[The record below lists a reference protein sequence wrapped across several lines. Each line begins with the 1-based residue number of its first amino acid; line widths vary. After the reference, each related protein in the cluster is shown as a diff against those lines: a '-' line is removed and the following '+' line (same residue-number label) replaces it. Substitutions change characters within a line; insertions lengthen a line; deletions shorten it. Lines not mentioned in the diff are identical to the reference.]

1 MLKKAKI
8 KRHRLNP
15 NGVWL
20 KHACKDTRLRFI
32 VLMGGASS
40 GKSYSVAQIFP
51 ILAFLENTNH
61 LVMRKVGASIDKT
74 IYADFKASIHNSVLR
89 WKRNGEVEIEQPL
102 SELCT
107 FKQNCIEFKCGAR
120 IDFSGLDDPEKI
132 KGISQYKRVFLDELS
147 EYDESDFK
155 QIRLRLRGMEG
166 QQIISAFNPISEE
179 HWIKKHW
186 LDREQWNDVPM
197 EIDGIPK
204 ELCAV
209 KSVRMNSEKM
219 ILNPNTGEYDR
230 HAPDTIVIQSTYLN
244 NFWVVGSPDGK
255 YGYYDQQ
262 AIATFENDRIND
274 PDYYQVYALGEWGH
288 IRTGAEFFPSFSHGV
303 VCGRFKYNPELPI
316 HISMDSNVLPYVTAT
331 FFQKE
336 YKPDDVQQVTQ
347 IDELPIESPNNSAR
361 KAAKVIAKRLKEYGY
376 SDKVYLHGDASGKA
390 ANTIDCENRSFFDL
404 VIDELEREG
413 FDVVDNIG
421 KRNPSVATTG
431 EFINAVW
438 DGRVPGVSIR
448 IDDDCT
454 VSIDDYQAVQKDENG
469 AIAKQKVTNP
479 VTKQKYEAHG
489 HCFVGD
495 TLVETDHGKVP
506 IKDVK
511 IGDKVLT
518 RFGYSTVYNS
528 LCTSRNTQYFHV
540 IVCGKTLK
548 CTYDHPIYTTR
559 GFLPAYQ
566 LKVGDEVLILNN
578 GNLCIERLQRTTVS
592 SFIAILTQNVRAI
605 GDTLKAG
612 LKLTANGKKSHSTA
626 TFGLSSVAK
635 FPKVIMFTTLM
646 GMSITIQSTTLLC
659 CLGLSTLSIMVR
671 TCLKSKRNSTNSNSI
686 QSEIKRQHG
695 MGQKKDLNGTRKTQR
710 SRWQNVNI
718 GRTIASAVAKSFRAV
733 RYKVANSAGII
744 ANQSGEETKGLT
756 MWSALAQFAAL
767 NLLSISTLGKSVVA
781 GHVPAS
787 IAGRAD
793 VYDISVEDAE
803 FIADDVLVHNCT
815 DTLRYIAHDLLRQQY
830 TDFSMGRK
838 RSLYSESEFNMFN
851 PSTEYDYER
860 TAVYVIPSIGGLF
873 VLARLARVGD
883 RWHLTDV
890 CRRGVKGNEE
900 IERAVMSLPADQY
913 MVECPPAYFQ
923 MVRNLRSSLGN
934 VSVLRMGADVRTRIM
949 ATSDWV
955 RSHVR
960 INPDMLGEAEYGQF
974 INDVL
979 DYSDTSSDD
988 TVGASAALSGLA
1000 RVIVRNGL

>member
-1 MLKKAKI
+1 MKLE
-8 KRHRLNP
+8 RELFSP
-15 NGVWL
+15 NAFWL
-20 KHACKDTRLRFI
+20 WRYTLDKSVRFI
-32 VLMGGASS
+32 VLYGGSSS
-40 GKSYSVAQIFP
+40 GKSFSVAQFFS
-51 ILAFLENTNH
+51 ILAFYEGCNM
-61 LVMRKVGASIDKT
+61 LVMRKVGASIEKT
-74 IYADFKASIHNSVLR
+74 IYADFRAAI
-89 WKRNGEVEIEQPL
+89 NGIDGLAE
-102 SELCT
+102 CCR
-107 FKQNCIEFKCGAR
+107 FKQNSIVFNDGGK

-147 EYDESDFK
+147 EYEETDFK
-155 QIRLRLRGMEG
+155 QIRLRLRGQEG
-166 QQIISAFNPISEE
+166 QQIVAAFNPISEE
-179 HWIKKHW
+179 HWIKKKW
-186 LDREQWNDVPM
+186 FDRETWHDIPM
-197 EIDGIPK
+197 ALTIGNETLPQ

-413 FDVVDNIG
+413 FVVVDNIG

-448 IDDDCT
+448 IDNDCT

-489 HCFVGD
+489 H
-495 TLVETDHGKVP
+495 
-506 IKDVK
+506 
-511 IGDKVLT
+511 
-518 RFGYSTVYNS
+518 
-528 LCTSRNTQYFHV
+528 
-540 IVCGKTLK
+540 
-548 CTYDHPIYTTR
+548 
-559 GFLPAYQ
+559 
-566 LKVGDEVLILNN
+566 
-578 GNLCIERLQRTTVS
+578 VS
-592 SFIAILTQNVRAI
+592 
-605 GDTLKAG
+605 D
-612 LKLTANGKKSHSTA
+612 
-626 TFGLSSVAK
+626 
-635 FPKVIMFTTLM
+635 
-646 GMSITIQSTTLLC
+646 C
-659 CLGLSTLSIMVR
+659 
-671 TCLKSKRNSTNSNSI
+671 
-686 QSEIKRQHG
+686 
-695 MGQKKDLNGTRKTQR
+695 
-710 SRWQNVNI
+710 
-718 GRTIASAVAKSFRAV
+718 
-733 RYKVANSAGII
+733 
-744 ANQSGEETKGLT
+744 
-756 MWSALAQFAAL
+756 
-767 NLLSISTLGKSVVA
+767 
-781 GHVPAS
+781 
-787 IAGRAD
+787 
-793 VYDISVEDAE
+793 
-803 FIADDVLVHNCT
+803 
-815 DTLRYIAHDLLRQQY
+815 LRYIAHDLLRQQY

-873 VLARLARVGD
+873 ILARLARVGD

>member
-1 MLKKAKI
+1 MKLE
-8 KRHRLNP
+8 RELFSP
-15 NGVWL
+15 NAFWL
-20 KHACKDTRLRFI
+20 WRYTLDKSVRFI
-32 VLMGGASS
+32 VLYGGSSS
-40 GKSYSVAQIFP
+40 GKSFSVAQFFA
-51 ILAFLENTNH
+51 ILAFYEGCNM
-61 LVMRKVGASIDKT
+61 LVMRKVGASIEKT
-74 IYADFKASIHNSVLR
+74 IYADFRAAI
-89 WKRNGEVEIEQPL
+89 NGIDGLAE
-102 SELCT
+102 CCR
-107 FKQNCIEFKCGAR
+107 FKQNSIVFNDGGK

-147 EYDESDFK
+147 EYDETDFK
-155 QIRLRLRGMEG
+155 QIRLRLRGQEG
-166 QQIISAFNPISEE
+166 QQIVAAFNPISEE
-179 HWIKKHW
+179 HWIKKKW
-186 LDREQWNDVPM
+186 FDRETWHDIPM
-197 EIDGIPK
+197 ALTIGNETLPQ

-274 PDYYQVYALGEWGH
+274 PDYYQVYALCEWGH

-413 FDVVDNIG
+413 FVVVDNIG

-448 IDDDCT
+448 IDNDCT

-489 HCFVGD
+489 H
-495 TLVETDHGKVP
+495 
-506 IKDVK
+506 
-511 IGDKVLT
+511 
-518 RFGYSTVYNS
+518 
-528 LCTSRNTQYFHV
+528 
-540 IVCGKTLK
+540 
-548 CTYDHPIYTTR
+548 
-559 GFLPAYQ
+559 
-566 LKVGDEVLILNN
+566 
-578 GNLCIERLQRTTVS
+578 
-592 SFIAILTQNVRAI
+592 
-605 GDTLKAG
+605 
-612 LKLTANGKKSHSTA
+612 
-626 TFGLSSVAK
+626 VA
-635 FPKVIMFTTLM
+635 
-646 GMSITIQSTTLLC
+646 
-659 CLGLSTLSIMVR
+659 
-671 TCLKSKRNSTNSNSI
+671 
-686 QSEIKRQHG
+686 
-695 MGQKKDLNGTRKTQR
+695 
-710 SRWQNVNI
+710 
-718 GRTIASAVAKSFRAV
+718 
-733 RYKVANSAGII
+733 
-744 ANQSGEETKGLT
+744 
-756 MWSALAQFAAL
+756 
-767 NLLSISTLGKSVVA
+767 
-781 GHVPAS
+781 
-787 IAGRAD
+787 
-793 VYDISVEDAE
+793 
-803 FIADDVLVHNCT
+803 

-873 VLARLARVGD
+873 ILARLARVGD

-960 INPDMLGEAEYGQF
+960 INPYMLGEAEYGQF

>member
-1 MLKKAKI
+1 MKLE
-8 KRHRLNP
+8 RELFSP
-15 NGVWL
+15 NAFWL
-20 KHACKDTRLRFI
+20 WRYTLDKSVRFI
-32 VLMGGASS
+32 VLYGGSSS
-40 GKSYSVAQIFP
+40 GKSFSVAQFFA
-51 ILAFLENTNH
+51 ILAFYEGCNM
-61 LVMRKVGASIDKT
+61 LVMRKVGASIEKT
-74 IYADFKASIHNSVLR
+74 IYADFRAAI
-89 WKRNGEVEIEQPL
+89 NGIDGLAE
-102 SELCT
+102 CCR
-107 FKQNCIEFKCGAR
+107 FKQNSIVFNDGGK

-147 EYDESDFK
+147 EYDETDFK
-155 QIRLRLRGMEG
+155 QIRLRLRGQEG
-166 QQIISAFNPISEE
+166 QQIVAAFNPISEE
-179 HWIKKHW
+179 HWIKKKW
-186 LDREQWNDVPM
+186 FDRETWQDIPM
-197 EIDGIPK
+197 ALTIGNETLPQ

-361 KAAKVIAKRLKEYGY
+361 KAAKVIAGRLREYGY
-376 SDKVYLHGDASGKA
+376 ADKVYLHGDASGKA
-390 ANTIDCENRSFFDL
+390 ANTIDEQNRSFFDL
-404 VIDELEREG
+404 VIDELEHEG
-413 FDVVDNIG
+413 FEVEDCIG
-421 KRNPSVATTG
+421 NKNPSVATTG

-438 DGRVPGVSIR
+438 DGRVPGVAIR
-448 IDDDCT
+448 IDNDCT
-454 VSIDDYQAVQKDENG
+454 TSIDDYQAVQKDENG

-489 HCFVGD
+489 H
-495 TLVETDHGKVP
+495 
-506 IKDVK
+506 
-511 IGDKVLT
+511 
-518 RFGYSTVYNS
+518 
-528 LCTSRNTQYFHV
+528 
-540 IVCGKTLK
+540 
-548 CTYDHPIYTTR
+548 
-559 GFLPAYQ
+559 
-566 LKVGDEVLILNN
+566 
-578 GNLCIERLQRTTVS
+578 
-592 SFIAILTQNVRAI
+592 
-605 GDTLKAG
+605 
-612 LKLTANGKKSHSTA
+612 
-626 TFGLSSVAK
+626 VA
-635 FPKVIMFTTLM
+635 
-646 GMSITIQSTTLLC
+646 
-659 CLGLSTLSIMVR
+659 
-671 TCLKSKRNSTNSNSI
+671 
-686 QSEIKRQHG
+686 
-695 MGQKKDLNGTRKTQR
+695 
-710 SRWQNVNI
+710 
-718 GRTIASAVAKSFRAV
+718 
-733 RYKVANSAGII
+733 
-744 ANQSGEETKGLT
+744 
-756 MWSALAQFAAL
+756 
-767 NLLSISTLGKSVVA
+767 
-781 GHVPAS
+781 
-787 IAGRAD
+787 
-793 VYDISVEDAE
+793 
-803 FIADDVLVHNCT
+803 
-815 DTLRYIAHDLLRQQY
+815 DTLRYICADLLRAQY
-830 TDFSMGRK
+830 TEFSMGRK
-838 RSLYSESEFNMFN
+838 RSIYSEGEFKFFN

-860 TAVYVIPSIGGLF
+860 TAVYVIPSICGLF
-873 VLARLARVGD
+873 ILARLARVGD

-1000 RVIVRNGL
+1000 RVIVRNGF

>member
-1 MLKKAKI
+1 M
-8 KRHRLNP
+8 
-15 NGVWL
+15 
-20 KHACKDTRLRFI
+20 
-32 VLMGGASS
+32 
-40 GKSYSVAQIFP
+40 
-51 ILAFLENTNH
+51 
-61 LVMRKVGASIDKT
+61 LVMRKVGASIEKT
-74 IYADFKASIHNSVLR
+74 IYADFKAAI
-89 WKRNGEVEIEQPL
+89 NGIDGLAE
-102 SELCT
+102 CCR
-107 FKQNCIEFKCGAR
+107 FKQNSIVFNDGGK

-147 EYDESDFK
+147 EYDETDFK
-155 QIRLRLRGMEG
+155 QIRLRLRGQEG
-166 QQIISAFNPISEE
+166 QQIVAAFNPISEE
-179 HWIKKHW
+179 HWIKKKW
-186 LDREQWNDVPM
+186 FDRETWQDIPM
-197 EIDGIPK
+197 ALTIGNETLPQ

-361 KAAKVIAKRLKEYGY
+361 KAAKVIAGRLREYGY
-376 SDKVYLHGDASGKA
+376 ADKVYLHGDASGKA
-390 ANTIDCENRSFFDL
+390 ANTIDEQNRSFFDL
-404 VIDELEREG
+404 VIDELEHEG
-413 FDVVDNIG
+413 FEVEDCIG
-421 KRNPSVATTG
+421 NKNPSVATTG

-438 DGRVPGVSIR
+438 DGRVPGVAIR
-448 IDDDCT
+448 IDNDCT
-454 VSIDDYQAVQKDENG
+454 TSIDDYQAVQKDENG

-489 HCFVGD
+489 H
-495 TLVETDHGKVP
+495 
-506 IKDVK
+506 
-511 IGDKVLT
+511 
-518 RFGYSTVYNS
+518 
-528 LCTSRNTQYFHV
+528 
-540 IVCGKTLK
+540 
-548 CTYDHPIYTTR
+548 
-559 GFLPAYQ
+559 
-566 LKVGDEVLILNN
+566 
-578 GNLCIERLQRTTVS
+578 
-592 SFIAILTQNVRAI
+592 
-605 GDTLKAG
+605 
-612 LKLTANGKKSHSTA
+612 
-626 TFGLSSVAK
+626 VA
-635 FPKVIMFTTLM
+635 
-646 GMSITIQSTTLLC
+646 
-659 CLGLSTLSIMVR
+659 
-671 TCLKSKRNSTNSNSI
+671 
-686 QSEIKRQHG
+686 
-695 MGQKKDLNGTRKTQR
+695 
-710 SRWQNVNI
+710 
-718 GRTIASAVAKSFRAV
+718 
-733 RYKVANSAGII
+733 
-744 ANQSGEETKGLT
+744 
-756 MWSALAQFAAL
+756 
-767 NLLSISTLGKSVVA
+767 
-781 GHVPAS
+781 
-787 IAGRAD
+787 
-793 VYDISVEDAE
+793 
-803 FIADDVLVHNCT
+803 
-815 DTLRYIAHDLLRQQY
+815 DTLRYICADLLRAQY
-830 TDFSMGRK
+830 TEFSMGRK
-838 RSLYSESEFNMFN
+838 RSIYSEGEFKFFN

-873 VLARLARVGD
+873 VIARLARVGD

-988 TVGASAALSGLA
+988 TLGASAALSGLA

>member
-1 MLKKAKI
+1 MKLE
-8 KRHRLNP
+8 RELFSP
-15 NGVWL
+15 NAFWL
-20 KHACKDTRLRFI
+20 WRYTLDKSVRFI
-32 VLMGGASS
+32 VLYGGSSS
-40 GKSYSVAQIFP
+40 GKSFSVAQFFA
-51 ILAFLENTNH
+51 ILAFYEGCNM
-61 LVMRKVGASIDKT
+61 LVMRKVGASIEKT
-74 IYADFKASIHNSVLR
+74 IYADFRAAI
-89 WKRNGEVEIEQPL
+89 NGIDGLAE
-102 SELCT
+102 CCR
-107 FKQNCIEFKCGAR
+107 FKQNSIVFNDGGK

-147 EYDESDFK
+147 EYDETDFK
-155 QIRLRLRGMEG
+155 QIRLRLRGQEG
-166 QQIISAFNPISEE
+166 QQIVAAFNPISEE
-179 HWIKKHW
+179 HWIKKKW
-186 LDREQWNDVPM
+186 FDRETWHDIPM
-197 EIDGIPK
+197 ALTIGNETLPQ

-376 SDKVYLHGDASGKA
+376 SDKVYLHGDASGNA

-413 FDVVDNIG
+413 FVVVDNIG

-489 HCFVGD
+489 H
-495 TLVETDHGKVP
+495 
-506 IKDVK
+506 
-511 IGDKVLT
+511 
-518 RFGYSTVYNS
+518 
-528 LCTSRNTQYFHV
+528 
-540 IVCGKTLK
+540 
-548 CTYDHPIYTTR
+548 
-559 GFLPAYQ
+559 
-566 LKVGDEVLILNN
+566 
-578 GNLCIERLQRTTVS
+578 
-592 SFIAILTQNVRAI
+592 
-605 GDTLKAG
+605 
-612 LKLTANGKKSHSTA
+612 
-626 TFGLSSVAK
+626 VA
-635 FPKVIMFTTLM
+635 
-646 GMSITIQSTTLLC
+646 
-659 CLGLSTLSIMVR
+659 
-671 TCLKSKRNSTNSNSI
+671 
-686 QSEIKRQHG
+686 
-695 MGQKKDLNGTRKTQR
+695 
-710 SRWQNVNI
+710 
-718 GRTIASAVAKSFRAV
+718 
-733 RYKVANSAGII
+733 
-744 ANQSGEETKGLT
+744 
-756 MWSALAQFAAL
+756 
-767 NLLSISTLGKSVVA
+767 
-781 GHVPAS
+781 
-787 IAGRAD
+787 
-793 VYDISVEDAE
+793 
-803 FIADDVLVHNCT
+803 

-890 CRRGVKGNEE
+890 CRRCVKGNEE

-913 MVECPPAYFQ
+913 MVECQPAYFQ

-988 TVGASAALSGLA
+988 TLGASAALSGLA

>member
-1 MLKKAKI
+1 MKLE
-8 KRHRLNP
+8 RELFSP
-15 NGVWL
+15 NAFWL
-20 KHACKDTRLRFI
+20 WRYTLDKSVRFI
-32 VLMGGASS
+32 VLYGGSSS
-40 GKSYSVAQIFP
+40 GKSFSVAQFFA
-51 ILAFLENTNH
+51 ILAFYEGCNM
-61 LVMRKVGASIDKT
+61 LVMRKVGASIEKT
-74 IYADFKASIHNSVLR
+74 IYADFRAAI
-89 WKRNGEVEIEQPL
+89 NGIDGLAE
-102 SELCT
+102 CCR
-107 FKQNCIEFKCGAR
+107 FKQNSIVFNDGGK

-147 EYDESDFK
+147 EYDETDFK
-155 QIRLRLRGMEG
+155 QIRLRLRGQEG
-166 QQIISAFNPISEE
+166 QQIVAAFNPISEE
-179 HWIKKHW
+179 HWIKKKW
-186 LDREQWNDVPM
+186 FDRETWHDIPM
-197 EIDGIPK
+197 ALTIGNETLPQ

-288 IRTGAEFFPSFSHGV
+288 IRTGAEFFPSFSHGL

-390 ANTIDCENRSFFDL
+390 ANTIDEQNRSFFDL
-404 VIDELEREG
+404 VIDELEHEG
-413 FDVVDNIG
+413 FEVEDCIG
-421 KRNPSVATTG
+421 NKNPSVATTG

-489 HCFVGD
+489 H
-495 TLVETDHGKVP
+495 
-506 IKDVK
+506 
-511 IGDKVLT
+511 
-518 RFGYSTVYNS
+518 
-528 LCTSRNTQYFHV
+528 
-540 IVCGKTLK
+540 
-548 CTYDHPIYTTR
+548 
-559 GFLPAYQ
+559 
-566 LKVGDEVLILNN
+566 
-578 GNLCIERLQRTTVS
+578 
-592 SFIAILTQNVRAI
+592 
-605 GDTLKAG
+605 
-612 LKLTANGKKSHSTA
+612 
-626 TFGLSSVAK
+626 VA
-635 FPKVIMFTTLM
+635 
-646 GMSITIQSTTLLC
+646 
-659 CLGLSTLSIMVR
+659 
-671 TCLKSKRNSTNSNSI
+671 
-686 QSEIKRQHG
+686 
-695 MGQKKDLNGTRKTQR
+695 
-710 SRWQNVNI
+710 
-718 GRTIASAVAKSFRAV
+718 
-733 RYKVANSAGII
+733 
-744 ANQSGEETKGLT
+744 
-756 MWSALAQFAAL
+756 
-767 NLLSISTLGKSVVA
+767 
-781 GHVPAS
+781 
-787 IAGRAD
+787 
-793 VYDISVEDAE
+793 
-803 FIADDVLVHNCT
+803 

-873 VLARLARVGD
+873 ILARLARVGD

>member
-1 MLKKAKI
+1 MKLE
-8 KRHRLNP
+8 RELFSP
-15 NGVWL
+15 NAFWL
-20 KHACKDTRLRFI
+20 WRYTLDKSVRFI
-32 VLMGGASS
+32 VLYGGSSS
-40 GKSYSVAQIFP
+40 GKSFSVAQFFA
-51 ILAFLENTNH
+51 ILAFYEGCNM
-61 LVMRKVGASIDKT
+61 LVMRKVGASIEKT
-74 IYADFKASIHNSVLR
+74 IYADFKAAI
-89 WKRNGEVEIEQPL
+89 NGIDGLAE
-102 SELCT
+102 CCR
-107 FKQNCIEFKCGAR
+107 FKQNSIVFNDGGK

-147 EYDESDFK
+147 EYDETDFK
-155 QIRLRLRGMEG
+155 QIRLRLRGQEG
-166 QQIISAFNPISEE
+166 QQIVAAFNPICEE
-179 HWIKKHW
+179 HWIKKKW
-186 LDREQWNDVPM
+186 FDRETWQDIPM
-197 EIDGIPK
+197 ALTIGNETLPQ

-413 FDVVDNIG
+413 FVVVDNIG

-448 IDDDCT
+448 IDNDCT

-489 HCFVGD
+489 H
-495 TLVETDHGKVP
+495 
-506 IKDVK
+506 
-511 IGDKVLT
+511 
-518 RFGYSTVYNS
+518 
-528 LCTSRNTQYFHV
+528 
-540 IVCGKTLK
+540 
-548 CTYDHPIYTTR
+548 
-559 GFLPAYQ
+559 
-566 LKVGDEVLILNN
+566 
-578 GNLCIERLQRTTVS
+578 VS
-592 SFIAILTQNVRAI
+592 
-605 GDTLKAG
+605 D
-612 LKLTANGKKSHSTA
+612 
-626 TFGLSSVAK
+626 
-635 FPKVIMFTTLM
+635 
-646 GMSITIQSTTLLC
+646 C
-659 CLGLSTLSIMVR
+659 
-671 TCLKSKRNSTNSNSI
+671 
-686 QSEIKRQHG
+686 
-695 MGQKKDLNGTRKTQR
+695 
-710 SRWQNVNI
+710 
-718 GRTIASAVAKSFRAV
+718 
-733 RYKVANSAGII
+733 
-744 ANQSGEETKGLT
+744 
-756 MWSALAQFAAL
+756 
-767 NLLSISTLGKSVVA
+767 
-781 GHVPAS
+781 
-787 IAGRAD
+787 
-793 VYDISVEDAE
+793 
-803 FIADDVLVHNCT
+803 
-815 DTLRYIAHDLLRQQY
+815 LRYIAHDLLRQQY

-900 IERAVMSLPADQY
+900 IEQAVMSLPADQY

-934 VSVLRMGADVRTRIM
+934 VSVLRMGADVRERIM

-988 TVGASAALSGLA
+988 TVGASAVLSGLA

>member
-1 MLKKAKI
+1 MKLE
-8 KRHRLNP
+8 RELFSP
-15 NGVWL
+15 NAFWL
-20 KHACKDTRLRFI
+20 WRYTLDKSVRFI
-32 VLMGGASS
+32 VLYGGSSS
-40 GKSYSVAQIFP
+40 GKSFSVAQFFA
-51 ILAFLENTNH
+51 ILAFYEGCNM
-61 LVMRKVGASIDKT
+61 LVMRKVGASIEKT
-74 IYADFKASIHNSVLR
+74 IYADFKAAI
-89 WKRNGEVEIEQPL
+89 NGIDGLAE
-102 SELCT
+102 CCR
-107 FKQNCIEFKCGAR
+107 FKQNSIVFNDGGK

-147 EYDESDFK
+147 EYDETDFK
-155 QIRLRLRGMEG
+155 QIRLRLRGQEG
-166 QQIISAFNPISEE
+166 QQIVAAFNPISEE
-179 HWIKKHW
+179 HWIKKKW
-186 LDREQWNDVPM
+186 FDRETWQDIPM
-197 EIDGIPK
+197 ALTIGNESLPQ

-390 ANTIDCENRSFFDL
+390 ANTIDSENRSFFDL

-469 AIAKQKVTNP
+469 AIAKMKVTNP

-489 HCFVGD
+489 H
-495 TLVETDHGKVP
+495 
-506 IKDVK
+506 
-511 IGDKVLT
+511 
-518 RFGYSTVYNS
+518 
-528 LCTSRNTQYFHV
+528 
-540 IVCGKTLK
+540 
-548 CTYDHPIYTTR
+548 
-559 GFLPAYQ
+559 
-566 LKVGDEVLILNN
+566 
-578 GNLCIERLQRTTVS
+578 VS
-592 SFIAILTQNVRAI
+592 
-605 GDTLKAG
+605 D
-612 LKLTANGKKSHSTA
+612 
-626 TFGLSSVAK
+626 
-635 FPKVIMFTTLM
+635 
-646 GMSITIQSTTLLC
+646 C
-659 CLGLSTLSIMVR
+659 
-671 TCLKSKRNSTNSNSI
+671 
-686 QSEIKRQHG
+686 
-695 MGQKKDLNGTRKTQR
+695 
-710 SRWQNVNI
+710 
-718 GRTIASAVAKSFRAV
+718 
-733 RYKVANSAGII
+733 
-744 ANQSGEETKGLT
+744 
-756 MWSALAQFAAL
+756 
-767 NLLSISTLGKSVVA
+767 
-781 GHVPAS
+781 
-787 IAGRAD
+787 
-793 VYDISVEDAE
+793 
-803 FIADDVLVHNCT
+803 
-815 DTLRYIAHDLLRQQY
+815 LRYIAHDLLRQQY

-900 IERAVMSLPADQY
+900 IEQAVMSLPADQY

>member
-1 MLKKAKI
+1 MKLE
-8 KRHRLNP
+8 RELFSP
-15 NGVWL
+15 NAFWL
-20 KHACKDTRLRFI
+20 WRYTLDKSVRFI
-32 VLMGGASS
+32 VLYGGSSS
-40 GKSYSVAQIFP
+40 GKSFSVAQFFA
-51 ILAFLENTNH
+51 ILAFYEGCNM
-61 LVMRKVGASIDKT
+61 LVMRKVGASIEKT
-74 IYADFKASIHNSVLR
+74 IYADFRAAI
-89 WKRNGEVEIEQPL
+89 NGIDGLAE
-102 SELCT
+102 CCR
-107 FKQNCIEFKCGAR
+107 FKQNSIVFNDGGK

-147 EYDESDFK
+147 EYDETDFK
-155 QIRLRLRGMEG
+155 QIRLRLRGQEG
-166 QQIISAFNPISEE
+166 QQIVAAFNPISEE
-179 HWIKKHW
+179 HWIKKKW
-186 LDREQWNDVPM
+186 FDRETWQDIPM
-197 EIDGIPK
+197 ALTIGNETLPQ

-219 ILNPNTGEYDR
+219 ILNPNTGEYYR

-361 KAAKVIAKRLKEYGY
+361 KAAKVIAGRLREYGY

-390 ANTIDCENRSFFDL
+390 ANTIDEQNRSFFDL
-404 VIDELEREG
+404 VIDELEHEG
-413 FDVVDNIG
+413 FEVEDCIG
-421 KRNPSVATTG
+421 NKNPSVATTG

-438 DGRVPGVSIR
+438 DGRVPGVAIR
-448 IDDDCT
+448 IDNDCT
-454 VSIDDYQAVQKDENG
+454 TSIDDYQAVQKDENG

-489 HCFVGD
+489 H
-495 TLVETDHGKVP
+495 
-506 IKDVK
+506 
-511 IGDKVLT
+511 
-518 RFGYSTVYNS
+518 
-528 LCTSRNTQYFHV
+528 
-540 IVCGKTLK
+540 
-548 CTYDHPIYTTR
+548 
-559 GFLPAYQ
+559 
-566 LKVGDEVLILNN
+566 
-578 GNLCIERLQRTTVS
+578 
-592 SFIAILTQNVRAI
+592 
-605 GDTLKAG
+605 
-612 LKLTANGKKSHSTA
+612 
-626 TFGLSSVAK
+626 VA
-635 FPKVIMFTTLM
+635 
-646 GMSITIQSTTLLC
+646 
-659 CLGLSTLSIMVR
+659 
-671 TCLKSKRNSTNSNSI
+671 
-686 QSEIKRQHG
+686 
-695 MGQKKDLNGTRKTQR
+695 
-710 SRWQNVNI
+710 
-718 GRTIASAVAKSFRAV
+718 
-733 RYKVANSAGII
+733 
-744 ANQSGEETKGLT
+744 
-756 MWSALAQFAAL
+756 
-767 NLLSISTLGKSVVA
+767 
-781 GHVPAS
+781 
-787 IAGRAD
+787 
-793 VYDISVEDAE
+793 
-803 FIADDVLVHNCT
+803 
-815 DTLRYIAHDLLRQQY
+815 DTLRYICADLLRAQY
-830 TDFSMGRK
+830 TEFSMGRK
-838 RSLYSESEFNMFN
+838 RSIYSEGEFKFFN

-860 TAVYVIPSIGGLF
+860 TAVYVIPSICGLF
-873 VLARLARVGD
+873 ILARLARVGD

-900 IERAVMSLPADQY
+900 IEQAVMSLPADQY

>member
-1 MLKKAKI
+1 MAL
-8 KRHRLNP
+8 
-15 NGVWL
+15 
-20 KHACKDTRLRFI
+20 
-32 VLMGGASS
+32 
-40 GKSYSVAQIFP
+40 
-51 ILAFLENTNH
+51 
-61 LVMRKVGASIDKT
+61 T
-74 IYADFKASIHNSVLR
+74 IGNETLP
-89 WKRNGEVEIEQPL
+89 Q
-102 SELCT
+102 
-107 FKQNCIEFKCGAR
+107 
-120 IDFSGLDDPEKI
+120 
-132 KGISQYKRVFLDELS
+132 
-147 EYDESDFK
+147 
-155 QIRLRLRGMEG
+155 
-166 QQIISAFNPISEE
+166 
-179 HWIKKHW
+179 
-186 LDREQWNDVPM
+186 
-197 EIDGIPK
+197 

-413 FDVVDNIG
+413 FVVVDNIG

-448 IDDDCT
+448 IDNDCT

-489 HCFVGD
+489 H
-495 TLVETDHGKVP
+495 
-506 IKDVK
+506 
-511 IGDKVLT
+511 
-518 RFGYSTVYNS
+518 
-528 LCTSRNTQYFHV
+528 
-540 IVCGKTLK
+540 
-548 CTYDHPIYTTR
+548 
-559 GFLPAYQ
+559 
-566 LKVGDEVLILNN
+566 
-578 GNLCIERLQRTTVS
+578 VS
-592 SFIAILTQNVRAI
+592 
-605 GDTLKAG
+605 D
-612 LKLTANGKKSHSTA
+612 
-626 TFGLSSVAK
+626 
-635 FPKVIMFTTLM
+635 
-646 GMSITIQSTTLLC
+646 C
-659 CLGLSTLSIMVR
+659 
-671 TCLKSKRNSTNSNSI
+671 
-686 QSEIKRQHG
+686 
-695 MGQKKDLNGTRKTQR
+695 
-710 SRWQNVNI
+710 
-718 GRTIASAVAKSFRAV
+718 
-733 RYKVANSAGII
+733 
-744 ANQSGEETKGLT
+744 
-756 MWSALAQFAAL
+756 
-767 NLLSISTLGKSVVA
+767 
-781 GHVPAS
+781 
-787 IAGRAD
+787 
-793 VYDISVEDAE
+793 
-803 FIADDVLVHNCT
+803 
-815 DTLRYIAHDLLRQQY
+815 LRYIAHDLLRQQY

-900 IERAVMSLPADQY
+900 IEQAVMSLPADQY

-934 VSVLRMGADVRTRIM
+934 VSVLRMGADVRERIM

-988 TVGASAALSGLA
+988 TVGASAVLSGLA

>member
-1 MLKKAKI
+1 MKLE
-8 KRHRLNP
+8 RELFSP
-15 NGVWL
+15 NAFWL
-20 KHACKDTRLRFI
+20 WRYTLDKSVRFI
-32 VLMGGASS
+32 VLYGGSSS
-40 GKSYSVAQIFP
+40 GKSFSVAQFFS
-51 ILAFLENTNH
+51 ILAFYEGCNM
-61 LVMRKVGASIDKT
+61 LVMRKVGASIEKT
-74 IYADFKASIHNSVLR
+74 IYADFRAAI
-89 WKRNGEVEIEQPL
+89 NGIDGLAE
-102 SELCT
+102 CCR
-107 FKQNCIEFKCGAR
+107 FKQNSIVFNDGGK

-147 EYDESDFK
+147 EYDETDFK
-155 QIRLRLRGMEG
+155 QIRLRLRGQEG
-166 QQIISAFNPISEE
+166 QQIVAAFNPISEE
-179 HWIKKHW
+179 HWIKKKW
-186 LDREQWNDVPM
+186 FDRETWQDIPM
-197 EIDGIPK
+197 ALTIGNETLPQ

-390 ANTIDCENRSFFDL
+390 ANTIDEQNRSFFDL

-413 FDVVDNIG
+413 FVVVDNIG

-469 AIAKQKVTNP
+469 AIAKKKVTNP

-489 HCFVGD
+489 H
-495 TLVETDHGKVP
+495 
-506 IKDVK
+506 
-511 IGDKVLT
+511 
-518 RFGYSTVYNS
+518 
-528 LCTSRNTQYFHV
+528 
-540 IVCGKTLK
+540 
-548 CTYDHPIYTTR
+548 
-559 GFLPAYQ
+559 
-566 LKVGDEVLILNN
+566 
-578 GNLCIERLQRTTVS
+578 VS
-592 SFIAILTQNVRAI
+592 
-605 GDTLKAG
+605 D
-612 LKLTANGKKSHSTA
+612 
-626 TFGLSSVAK
+626 
-635 FPKVIMFTTLM
+635 
-646 GMSITIQSTTLLC
+646 C
-659 CLGLSTLSIMVR
+659 
-671 TCLKSKRNSTNSNSI
+671 
-686 QSEIKRQHG
+686 
-695 MGQKKDLNGTRKTQR
+695 
-710 SRWQNVNI
+710 
-718 GRTIASAVAKSFRAV
+718 
-733 RYKVANSAGII
+733 
-744 ANQSGEETKGLT
+744 
-756 MWSALAQFAAL
+756 
-767 NLLSISTLGKSVVA
+767 
-781 GHVPAS
+781 
-787 IAGRAD
+787 
-793 VYDISVEDAE
+793 
-803 FIADDVLVHNCT
+803 
-815 DTLRYIAHDLLRQQY
+815 LRYIAHDLLRQQY

-873 VLARLARVGD
+873 ILARLARVGD

-960 INPDMLGEAEYGQF
+960 INPDMLGDAEYGQF

>member
-1 MLKKAKI
+1 MKLE
-8 KRHRLNP
+8 RELFSP
-15 NGVWL
+15 NAFWL
-20 KHACKDTRLRFI
+20 WRYTLDKSVRFI
-32 VLMGGASS
+32 VLYGGSSS
-40 GKSYSVAQIFP
+40 GKSFSVAQFFA
-51 ILAFLENTNH
+51 ILAFYEGCNM
-61 LVMRKVGASIDKT
+61 LVMRKVGASIEKT
-74 IYADFKASIHNSVLR
+74 IYADFRAAI
-89 WKRNGEVEIEQPL
+89 NGIDGLAE
-102 SELCT
+102 CCR
-107 FKQNCIEFKCGAR
+107 FKQNSIVFNDGGK

-147 EYDESDFK
+147 EYDETDFK
-155 QIRLRLRGMEG
+155 QIRLRLRGQEG
-166 QQIISAFNPISEE
+166 QQIVAAFNPISEE
-179 HWIKKHW
+179 HWIKKKW
-186 LDREQWNDVPM
+186 FDRETWQDIPM
-197 EIDGIPK
+197 ALTIGNETLPQ

-361 KAAKVIAKRLKEYGY
+361 KAAKVIAGRLREYGY
-376 SDKVYLHGDASGKA
+376 ADKVYLHGDASGKA
-390 ANTIDCENRSFFDL
+390 ANTIDEQNRSFFDL
-404 VIDELEREG
+404 VIDELEHEG
-413 FDVVDNIG
+413 FEVEDCIG
-421 KRNPSVATTG
+421 NKNPSVATTG

-438 DGRVPGVSIR
+438 DGRVPGVAIR
-448 IDDDCT
+448 IDNDCT
-454 VSIDDYQAVQKDENG
+454 TSIDDYQAVQKDENG

-489 HCFVGD
+489 H
-495 TLVETDHGKVP
+495 
-506 IKDVK
+506 
-511 IGDKVLT
+511 
-518 RFGYSTVYNS
+518 
-528 LCTSRNTQYFHV
+528 
-540 IVCGKTLK
+540 
-548 CTYDHPIYTTR
+548 
-559 GFLPAYQ
+559 
-566 LKVGDEVLILNN
+566 
-578 GNLCIERLQRTTVS
+578 VS
-592 SFIAILTQNVRAI
+592 
-605 GDTLKAG
+605 D
-612 LKLTANGKKSHSTA
+612 
-626 TFGLSSVAK
+626 
-635 FPKVIMFTTLM
+635 
-646 GMSITIQSTTLLC
+646 C
-659 CLGLSTLSIMVR
+659 
-671 TCLKSKRNSTNSNSI
+671 
-686 QSEIKRQHG
+686 
-695 MGQKKDLNGTRKTQR
+695 
-710 SRWQNVNI
+710 
-718 GRTIASAVAKSFRAV
+718 
-733 RYKVANSAGII
+733 
-744 ANQSGEETKGLT
+744 
-756 MWSALAQFAAL
+756 
-767 NLLSISTLGKSVVA
+767 
-781 GHVPAS
+781 
-787 IAGRAD
+787 
-793 VYDISVEDAE
+793 
-803 FIADDVLVHNCT
+803 
-815 DTLRYIAHDLLRQQY
+815 LRYIAHDLLRQQY

-873 VLARLARVGD
+873 ILARLARVGD

>member
-1 MLKKAKI
+1 MKLE
-8 KRHRLNP
+8 RELFSP
-15 NGVWL
+15 NAFWL
-20 KHACKDTRLRFI
+20 WRYTLDKSVRFI
-32 VLMGGASS
+32 VLYGGSSS
-40 GKSYSVAQIFP
+40 GKSFSVAQFFA
-51 ILAFLENTNH
+51 ILAFYEGCNM
-61 LVMRKVGASIDKT
+61 LVMRKVGASIEKT
-74 IYADFKASIHNSVLR
+74 IYADFKAAI
-89 WKRNGEVEIEQPL
+89 NGIDGLAE
-102 SELCT
+102 CCR
-107 FKQNCIEFKCGAR
+107 FKQNSIVFNDGGK

-147 EYDESDFK
+147 EYDETDFK
-155 QIRLRLRGMEG
+155 QIRLRLRGQEG
-166 QQIISAFNPISEE
+166 QQIVAAFNPISEE
-179 HWIKKHW
+179 HWIKKKW
-186 LDREQWNDVPM
+186 FDRETWQDIPM
-197 EIDGIPK
+197 ALTIGNETLPQ

-390 ANTIDCENRSFFDL
+390 ANTIDSENRSFFDL

-413 FDVVDNIG
+413 FVVVDNIG

-469 AIAKQKVTNP
+469 AIAKMKVTNP
-479 VTKQKYEAHG
+479 VTKQKYEPHAH
-489 HCFVGD
+489 
-495 TLVETDHGKVP
+495 
-506 IKDVK
+506 
-511 IGDKVLT
+511 
-518 RFGYSTVYNS
+518 
-528 LCTSRNTQYFHV
+528 
-540 IVCGKTLK
+540 
-548 CTYDHPIYTTR
+548 
-559 GFLPAYQ
+559 
-566 LKVGDEVLILNN
+566 
-578 GNLCIERLQRTTVS
+578 
-592 SFIAILTQNVRAI
+592 
-605 GDTLKAG
+605 
-612 LKLTANGKKSHSTA
+612 
-626 TFGLSSVAK
+626 
-635 FPKVIMFTTLM
+635 
-646 GMSITIQSTTLLC
+646 
-659 CLGLSTLSIMVR
+659 
-671 TCLKSKRNSTNSNSI
+671 
-686 QSEIKRQHG
+686 
-695 MGQKKDLNGTRKTQR
+695 
-710 SRWQNVNI
+710 
-718 GRTIASAVAKSFRAV
+718 
-733 RYKVANSAGII
+733 
-744 ANQSGEETKGLT
+744 
-756 MWSALAQFAAL
+756 
-767 NLLSISTLGKSVVA
+767 IS
-781 GHVPAS
+781 
-787 IAGRAD
+787 
-793 VYDISVEDAE
+793 
-803 FIADDVLVHNCT
+803 
-815 DTLRYIAHDLLRQQY
+815 DTLRYVVYDLLRQQY

>member
-1 MLKKAKI
+1 MKLE
-8 KRHRLNP
+8 RELFSP
-15 NGVWL
+15 NAFWL
-20 KHACKDTRLRFI
+20 WRYTLDKSVRFI
-32 VLMGGASS
+32 VLYGGSSS
-40 GKSYSVAQIFP
+40 GKSFSVAQFFS
-51 ILAFLENTNH
+51 ILAFYEGCNM
-61 LVMRKVGASIDKT
+61 LVMRKVGASIEKT
-74 IYADFKASIHNSVLR
+74 IYADFRAAI
-89 WKRNGEVEIEQPL
+89 NGIDGLAE
-102 SELCT
+102 CCR
-107 FKQNCIEFKCGAR
+107 FKQNSIVFNDGGK

-147 EYDESDFK
+147 EYDETDFK
-155 QIRLRLRGMEG
+155 QIRLRLRGQEG
-166 QQIISAFNPISEE
+166 QQIVAAFNPISEE
-179 HWIKKHW
+179 HWIKKKW
-186 LDREQWNDVPM
+186 FDRETWQDIPM
-197 EIDGIPK
+197 ALTIGNETLPQ

-303 VCGRFKYNPELPI
+303 VCGMFKYNPELPI

-404 VIDELEREG
+404 VIDELEHEG
-413 FDVVDNIG
+413 FEVEDCIG
-421 KRNPSVATTG
+421 NKNPSVATTG

-438 DGRVPGVSIR
+438 DGRVPGVAIR
-448 IDDDCT
+448 IDNDCT
-454 VSIDDYQAVQKDENG
+454 TSIDDYQAVQKDENG

-489 HCFVGD
+489 H
-495 TLVETDHGKVP
+495 
-506 IKDVK
+506 
-511 IGDKVLT
+511 
-518 RFGYSTVYNS
+518 
-528 LCTSRNTQYFHV
+528 
-540 IVCGKTLK
+540 
-548 CTYDHPIYTTR
+548 
-559 GFLPAYQ
+559 
-566 LKVGDEVLILNN
+566 
-578 GNLCIERLQRTTVS
+578 
-592 SFIAILTQNVRAI
+592 
-605 GDTLKAG
+605 
-612 LKLTANGKKSHSTA
+612 
-626 TFGLSSVAK
+626 VA
-635 FPKVIMFTTLM
+635 
-646 GMSITIQSTTLLC
+646 
-659 CLGLSTLSIMVR
+659 
-671 TCLKSKRNSTNSNSI
+671 
-686 QSEIKRQHG
+686 
-695 MGQKKDLNGTRKTQR
+695 
-710 SRWQNVNI
+710 
-718 GRTIASAVAKSFRAV
+718 
-733 RYKVANSAGII
+733 
-744 ANQSGEETKGLT
+744 
-756 MWSALAQFAAL
+756 
-767 NLLSISTLGKSVVA
+767 
-781 GHVPAS
+781 
-787 IAGRAD
+787 
-793 VYDISVEDAE
+793 
-803 FIADDVLVHNCT
+803 

-830 TDFSMGRK
+830 TEFSMGRK

-873 VLARLARVGD
+873 ILARLARVGD

-913 MVECPPAYFQ
+913 MVECQPAYFQ

>member
-1 MLKKAKI
+1 MKLE
-8 KRHRLNP
+8 RELFSP
-15 NGVWL
+15 NAFWL
-20 KHACKDTRLRFI
+20 WRYTLDKSVRFI
-32 VLMGGASS
+32 VLYGGSSS
-40 GKSYSVAQIFP
+40 GKSFSVAQFFA
-51 ILAFLENTNH
+51 ILAFYEGCNM
-61 LVMRKVGASIDKT
+61 LVMRKVGASIEKT
-74 IYADFKASIHNSVLR
+74 IYADFKAAI
-89 WKRNGEVEIEQPL
+89 NGIDGLAE
-102 SELCT
+102 CCR
-107 FKQNCIEFKCGAR
+107 FKQNSIVFNDGGK

-147 EYDESDFK
+147 EYDETDFK
-155 QIRLRLRGMEG
+155 QIRLRLRGQEG
-166 QQIISAFNPISEE
+166 QQIVAAFNPISEE
-179 HWIKKHW
+179 HWIKKKW
-186 LDREQWNDVPM
+186 FDRETWQDIPM
-197 EIDGIPK
+197 ALTIGNESLPQ

-376 SDKVYLHGDASGKA
+376 NDKVYLHGDASGKA
-390 ANTIDCENRSFFDL
+390 ANTIDSENRSFFDL

-413 FDVVDNIG
+413 FVVVDNIG

-489 HCFVGD
+489 H
-495 TLVETDHGKVP
+495 
-506 IKDVK
+506 
-511 IGDKVLT
+511 
-518 RFGYSTVYNS
+518 
-528 LCTSRNTQYFHV
+528 
-540 IVCGKTLK
+540 
-548 CTYDHPIYTTR
+548 
-559 GFLPAYQ
+559 
-566 LKVGDEVLILNN
+566 
-578 GNLCIERLQRTTVS
+578 VS
-592 SFIAILTQNVRAI
+592 
-605 GDTLKAG
+605 D
-612 LKLTANGKKSHSTA
+612 
-626 TFGLSSVAK
+626 
-635 FPKVIMFTTLM
+635 
-646 GMSITIQSTTLLC
+646 C
-659 CLGLSTLSIMVR
+659 
-671 TCLKSKRNSTNSNSI
+671 
-686 QSEIKRQHG
+686 
-695 MGQKKDLNGTRKTQR
+695 
-710 SRWQNVNI
+710 
-718 GRTIASAVAKSFRAV
+718 
-733 RYKVANSAGII
+733 
-744 ANQSGEETKGLT
+744 
-756 MWSALAQFAAL
+756 
-767 NLLSISTLGKSVVA
+767 
-781 GHVPAS
+781 
-787 IAGRAD
+787 
-793 VYDISVEDAE
+793 
-803 FIADDVLVHNCT
+803 
-815 DTLRYIAHDLLRQQY
+815 LRYIAHDLLRQQY

-873 VLARLARVGD
+873 ILARLARVGD

>member
-1 MLKKAKI
+1 MKLE
-8 KRHRLNP
+8 RELFSP
-15 NGVWL
+15 NAFWL
-20 KHACKDTRLRFI
+20 WRYTLDKSVRFI
-32 VLMGGASS
+32 VLYGGSSS
-40 GKSYSVAQIFP
+40 GKSFSVAQFFA
-51 ILAFLENTNH
+51 ILAFYEGCNM
-61 LVMRKVGASIDKT
+61 LVMRKVGASIEKT
-74 IYADFKASIHNSVLR
+74 IYADFRAAI
-89 WKRNGEVEIEQPL
+89 NGIDGLTE
-102 SELCT
+102 CCR
-107 FKQNCIEFKCGAR
+107 FKQNSIVFNDGGK

-147 EYDESDFK
+147 EYDETDFK
-155 QIRLRLRGMEG
+155 QIRLRLRGQEG
-166 QQIISAFNPISEE
+166 QQIVAAFNPISEE
-179 HWIKKHW
+179 HWIKKKW
-186 LDREQWNDVPM
+186 FDRETWHDIPM
-197 EIDGIPK
+197 ALTIGNETLPQ

-390 ANTIDCENRSFFDL
+390 ANTIDEQNRSFFDL
-404 VIDELEREG
+404 VIDELEHEG
-413 FDVVDNIG
+413 FEVEDCIG
-421 KRNPSVATTG
+421 NKNPSVATTG

-438 DGRVPGVSIR
+438 DGRVPGV
-448 IDDDCT
+448 
-454 VSIDDYQAVQKDENG
+454 A
-469 AIAKQKVTNP
+469 
-479 VTKQKYEAHG
+479 
-489 HCFVGD
+489 
-495 TLVETDHGKVP
+495 
-506 IKDVK
+506 
-511 IGDKVLT
+511 
-518 RFGYSTVYNS
+518 
-528 LCTSRNTQYFHV
+528 
-540 IVCGKTLK
+540 
-548 CTYDHPIYTTR
+548 
-559 GFLPAYQ
+559 
-566 LKVGDEVLILNN
+566 
-578 GNLCIERLQRTTVS
+578 
-592 SFIAILTQNVRAI
+592 
-605 GDTLKAG
+605 
-612 LKLTANGKKSHSTA
+612 
-626 TFGLSSVAK
+626 
-635 FPKVIMFTTLM
+635 
-646 GMSITIQSTTLLC
+646 
-659 CLGLSTLSIMVR
+659 
-671 TCLKSKRNSTNSNSI
+671 
-686 QSEIKRQHG
+686 
-695 MGQKKDLNGTRKTQR
+695 
-710 SRWQNVNI
+710 
-718 GRTIASAVAKSFRAV
+718 
-733 RYKVANSAGII
+733 
-744 ANQSGEETKGLT
+744 
-756 MWSALAQFAAL
+756 
-767 NLLSISTLGKSVVA
+767 
-781 GHVPAS
+781 
-787 IAGRAD
+787 
-793 VYDISVEDAE
+793 
-803 FIADDVLVHNCT
+803 

-860 TAVYVIPSIGGLF
+860 TVVYVIPSIGGLF

-913 MVECPPAYFQ
+913 MVECQPAYFQ

-979 DYSDTSSDD
+979 DYSETSSDD
-988 TVGASAALSGLA
+988 TLGASAALSGLA

>member
-1 MLKKAKI
+1 MKLE
-8 KRHRLNP
+8 RELFSP
-15 NGVWL
+15 NAFWL
-20 KHACKDTRLRFI
+20 WRYTLDKSVRFI
-32 VLMGGASS
+32 VLYGGSSS
-40 GKSYSVAQIFP
+40 GKSFSVAQFFS
-51 ILAFLENTNH
+51 ILAFYEGCNM
-61 LVMRKVGASIDKT
+61 LVMRKVGASIEKT
-74 IYADFKASIHNSVLR
+74 IYADFRAAI
-89 WKRNGEVEIEQPL
+89 NGIDGLAE
-102 SELCT
+102 CCR
-107 FKQNCIEFKCGAR
+107 FKQNSIVFNDGGK

-147 EYDESDFK
+147 EYDETDFK
-155 QIRLRLRGMEG
+155 QIRLRLRGQEG
-166 QQIISAFNPISEE
+166 QQIVAAFNPISEE
-179 HWIKKHW
+179 HWIKKKW
-186 LDREQWNDVPM
+186 FDRETWQDIPM
-197 EIDGIPK
+197 ALTIGNETLPQ

-219 ILNPNTGEYDR
+219 ILNPNTGEYYR

-361 KAAKVIAKRLKEYGY
+361 KAAKVIAGRLREYGY

-390 ANTIDCENRSFFDL
+390 ANTIDEQNRSFFDL
-404 VIDELEREG
+404 VIDELEHEG
-413 FDVVDNIG
+413 FEVEDCIG
-421 KRNPSVATTG
+421 NKNPSVATTG

-438 DGRVPGVSIR
+438 DGRVPGVAIR
-448 IDDDCT
+448 IDNDCT
-454 VSIDDYQAVQKDENG
+454 TSIDDYQAVQKDENG

-489 HCFVGD
+489 H
-495 TLVETDHGKVP
+495 
-506 IKDVK
+506 
-511 IGDKVLT
+511 
-518 RFGYSTVYNS
+518 
-528 LCTSRNTQYFHV
+528 
-540 IVCGKTLK
+540 
-548 CTYDHPIYTTR
+548 
-559 GFLPAYQ
+559 
-566 LKVGDEVLILNN
+566 
-578 GNLCIERLQRTTVS
+578 
-592 SFIAILTQNVRAI
+592 
-605 GDTLKAG
+605 
-612 LKLTANGKKSHSTA
+612 
-626 TFGLSSVAK
+626 VA
-635 FPKVIMFTTLM
+635 
-646 GMSITIQSTTLLC
+646 
-659 CLGLSTLSIMVR
+659 
-671 TCLKSKRNSTNSNSI
+671 
-686 QSEIKRQHG
+686 
-695 MGQKKDLNGTRKTQR
+695 
-710 SRWQNVNI
+710 
-718 GRTIASAVAKSFRAV
+718 
-733 RYKVANSAGII
+733 
-744 ANQSGEETKGLT
+744 
-756 MWSALAQFAAL
+756 
-767 NLLSISTLGKSVVA
+767 
-781 GHVPAS
+781 
-787 IAGRAD
+787 
-793 VYDISVEDAE
+793 
-803 FIADDVLVHNCT
+803 
-815 DTLRYIAHDLLRQQY
+815 DTLRYICADLLRAQY
-830 TDFSMGRK
+830 TEFSMGRK
-838 RSLYSESEFNMFN
+838 RSIYSEGEFKFFN

-860 TAVYVIPSIGGLF
+860 TAVYVIPSICGLF
-873 VLARLARVGD
+873 ILARLARVGD

-900 IERAVMSLPADQY
+900 IEQAVMSLPADQY

>member
-74 IYADFKASIHNSVLR
+74 IYADFKASIHNIVLR

-413 FDVVDNIG
+413 FVVVDNIG

-489 HCFVGD
+489 H
-495 TLVETDHGKVP
+495 
-506 IKDVK
+506 
-511 IGDKVLT
+511 
-518 RFGYSTVYNS
+518 
-528 LCTSRNTQYFHV
+528 
-540 IVCGKTLK
+540 
-548 CTYDHPIYTTR
+548 
-559 GFLPAYQ
+559 
-566 LKVGDEVLILNN
+566 
-578 GNLCIERLQRTTVS
+578 VS
-592 SFIAILTQNVRAI
+592 
-605 GDTLKAG
+605 D
-612 LKLTANGKKSHSTA
+612 
-626 TFGLSSVAK
+626 
-635 FPKVIMFTTLM
+635 
-646 GMSITIQSTTLLC
+646 C
-659 CLGLSTLSIMVR
+659 
-671 TCLKSKRNSTNSNSI
+671 
-686 QSEIKRQHG
+686 
-695 MGQKKDLNGTRKTQR
+695 
-710 SRWQNVNI
+710 
-718 GRTIASAVAKSFRAV
+718 
-733 RYKVANSAGII
+733 
-744 ANQSGEETKGLT
+744 
-756 MWSALAQFAAL
+756 
-767 NLLSISTLGKSVVA
+767 
-781 GHVPAS
+781 
-787 IAGRAD
+787 
-793 VYDISVEDAE
+793 
-803 FIADDVLVHNCT
+803 
-815 DTLRYIAHDLLRQQY
+815 LRYIAHDLLRQQY

-873 VLARLARVGD
+873 ILARLARVGD

-913 MVECPPAYFQ
+913 MVECQPAYFQ
-923 MVRNLRSSLGN
+923 MVRNLRISLGN
-934 VSVLRMGADVRTRIM
+934 VSVLRMGADVRERIM

>member
-1 MLKKAKI
+1 MKLE
-8 KRHRLNP
+8 RELFSP
-15 NGVWL
+15 NAFWL
-20 KHACKDTRLRFI
+20 WRYTLDKSVRFI
-32 VLMGGASS
+32 VLYGGSSS
-40 GKSYSVAQIFP
+40 GKSFSVAQFFS
-51 ILAFLENTNH
+51 ILAFYEGCNM
-61 LVMRKVGASIDKT
+61 LVMRKVGASIEKT
-74 IYADFKASIHNSVLR
+74 IYADFRAAI
-89 WKRNGEVEIEQPL
+89 NGIDGLAE
-102 SELCT
+102 CCR
-107 FKQNCIEFKCGAR
+107 FKQNSIVFNDGGK

-147 EYDESDFK
+147 EYDETDFK
-155 QIRLRLRGMEG
+155 QIRLRLRGQEG
-166 QQIISAFNPISEE
+166 QQIVAAFNPISEE
-179 HWIKKHW
+179 HWIKKKW
-186 LDREQWNDVPM
+186 FDRETWQDIPM
-197 EIDGIPK
+197 ALTIGNETLPQ

-361 KAAKVIAKRLKEYGY
+361 KAAKVIAGRLREYGY
-376 SDKVYLHGDASGKA
+376 ADKVYLHGDASGKA
-390 ANTIDCENRSFFDL
+390 ANTIDEQNRSFFDL
-404 VIDELEREG
+404 VIDELEHEG
-413 FDVVDNIG
+413 FEVEDCIG
-421 KRNPSVATTG
+421 NKNPSVATTG

-438 DGRVPGVSIR
+438 DGRVPGVAIR
-448 IDDDCT
+448 IDNDCT
-454 VSIDDYQAVQKDENG
+454 TSIDDYQAVQKDENG

-489 HCFVGD
+489 H
-495 TLVETDHGKVP
+495 
-506 IKDVK
+506 
-511 IGDKVLT
+511 
-518 RFGYSTVYNS
+518 
-528 LCTSRNTQYFHV
+528 
-540 IVCGKTLK
+540 
-548 CTYDHPIYTTR
+548 
-559 GFLPAYQ
+559 
-566 LKVGDEVLILNN
+566 
-578 GNLCIERLQRTTVS
+578 VS
-592 SFIAILTQNVRAI
+592 
-605 GDTLKAG
+605 D
-612 LKLTANGKKSHSTA
+612 
-626 TFGLSSVAK
+626 
-635 FPKVIMFTTLM
+635 
-646 GMSITIQSTTLLC
+646 C
-659 CLGLSTLSIMVR
+659 
-671 TCLKSKRNSTNSNSI
+671 
-686 QSEIKRQHG
+686 
-695 MGQKKDLNGTRKTQR
+695 
-710 SRWQNVNI
+710 
-718 GRTIASAVAKSFRAV
+718 
-733 RYKVANSAGII
+733 
-744 ANQSGEETKGLT
+744 
-756 MWSALAQFAAL
+756 
-767 NLLSISTLGKSVVA
+767 
-781 GHVPAS
+781 
-787 IAGRAD
+787 
-793 VYDISVEDAE
+793 
-803 FIADDVLVHNCT
+803 
-815 DTLRYIAHDLLRQQY
+815 LRYIAHDLLRQQY

-873 VLARLARVGD
+873 ILARLARVGD

-890 CRRGVKGNEE
+890 CRRCVKGNEE

-913 MVECPPAYFQ
+913 MVECPTAYFQ

-934 VSVLRMGADVRTRIM
+934 VSVLRMCADVRTRIM

-988 TVGASAALSGLA
+988 TLGASAALSGLA

>member
-1 MLKKAKI
+1 MKLE
-8 KRHRLNP
+8 RELFSP
-15 NGVWL
+15 NAFWL
-20 KHACKDTRLRFI
+20 WRYTLDKSVRFI
-32 VLMGGASS
+32 VLYGGSSS
-40 GKSYSVAQIFP
+40 GKSFSVAQFFS
-51 ILAFLENTNH
+51 ILAFYEGCNM
-61 LVMRKVGASIDKT
+61 LVMRKVGASIEKT
-74 IYADFKASIHNSVLR
+74 IYADFRAAI
-89 WKRNGEVEIEQPL
+89 NGIDGLAE
-102 SELCT
+102 CCR
-107 FKQNCIEFKCGAR
+107 FKQNSIVFNDGGK

-147 EYDESDFK
+147 EYDETDFK
-155 QIRLRLRGMEG
+155 QIRLRLRGQEG
-166 QQIISAFNPISEE
+166 QQIVAAFNPISEE
-179 HWIKKHW
+179 HWIKKKW
-186 LDREQWNDVPM
+186 FDRETWHDIPM
-197 EIDGIPK
+197 ALTIGNETLPQ

-489 HCFVGD
+489 H
-495 TLVETDHGKVP
+495 
-506 IKDVK
+506 
-511 IGDKVLT
+511 
-518 RFGYSTVYNS
+518 
-528 LCTSRNTQYFHV
+528 
-540 IVCGKTLK
+540 
-548 CTYDHPIYTTR
+548 
-559 GFLPAYQ
+559 
-566 LKVGDEVLILNN
+566 
-578 GNLCIERLQRTTVS
+578 
-592 SFIAILTQNVRAI
+592 
-605 GDTLKAG
+605 
-612 LKLTANGKKSHSTA
+612 
-626 TFGLSSVAK
+626 VA
-635 FPKVIMFTTLM
+635 
-646 GMSITIQSTTLLC
+646 
-659 CLGLSTLSIMVR
+659 
-671 TCLKSKRNSTNSNSI
+671 
-686 QSEIKRQHG
+686 
-695 MGQKKDLNGTRKTQR
+695 
-710 SRWQNVNI
+710 
-718 GRTIASAVAKSFRAV
+718 
-733 RYKVANSAGII
+733 
-744 ANQSGEETKGLT
+744 
-756 MWSALAQFAAL
+756 
-767 NLLSISTLGKSVVA
+767 
-781 GHVPAS
+781 
-787 IAGRAD
+787 
-793 VYDISVEDAE
+793 
-803 FIADDVLVHNCT
+803 

-873 VLARLARVGD
+873 ILARLARVGD

>member
-1 MLKKAKI
+1 MKLE
-8 KRHRLNP
+8 RELFSP
-15 NGVWL
+15 NAFWL
-20 KHACKDTRLRFI
+20 WRYTLDKSVRFI
-32 VLMGGASS
+32 VLYGGSS
-40 GKSYSVAQIFP
+40 SAKSFSVAQFFA
-51 ILAFLENTNH
+51 ILAFYEGCNM
-61 LVMRKVGASIDKT
+61 LVMRKVGASIEKT
-74 IYADFKASIHNSVLR
+74 IYADFKAAI
-89 WKRNGEVEIEQPL
+89 NGIDGLAE
-102 SELCT
+102 CCR
-107 FKQNCIEFKCGAR
+107 FKQNSIVFNDGGK

-147 EYDESDFK
+147 EYDETDFK
-155 QIRLRLRGMEG
+155 QIRLRLRGQEG
-166 QQIISAFNPISEE
+166 QQIVAAFNPISAE
-179 HWIKKHW
+179 HWIKKKW
-186 LDREQWNDVPM
+186 FDRETWQDIPM
-197 EIDGIPK
+197 ALTIGNETLPQ

-390 ANTIDCENRSFFDL
+390 ANTIDSENRSFFDL

-413 FDVVDNIG
+413 FVVVDNIG

-469 AIAKQKVTNP
+469 AIAKMKVTNP
-479 VTKQKYEAHG
+479 VTKQKYEPHAH
-489 HCFVGD
+489 
-495 TLVETDHGKVP
+495 
-506 IKDVK
+506 
-511 IGDKVLT
+511 
-518 RFGYSTVYNS
+518 
-528 LCTSRNTQYFHV
+528 
-540 IVCGKTLK
+540 
-548 CTYDHPIYTTR
+548 
-559 GFLPAYQ
+559 
-566 LKVGDEVLILNN
+566 
-578 GNLCIERLQRTTVS
+578 
-592 SFIAILTQNVRAI
+592 
-605 GDTLKAG
+605 
-612 LKLTANGKKSHSTA
+612 
-626 TFGLSSVAK
+626 
-635 FPKVIMFTTLM
+635 
-646 GMSITIQSTTLLC
+646 
-659 CLGLSTLSIMVR
+659 
-671 TCLKSKRNSTNSNSI
+671 
-686 QSEIKRQHG
+686 
-695 MGQKKDLNGTRKTQR
+695 
-710 SRWQNVNI
+710 
-718 GRTIASAVAKSFRAV
+718 
-733 RYKVANSAGII
+733 
-744 ANQSGEETKGLT
+744 
-756 MWSALAQFAAL
+756 
-767 NLLSISTLGKSVVA
+767 IS
-781 GHVPAS
+781 
-787 IAGRAD
+787 
-793 VYDISVEDAE
+793 
-803 FIADDVLVHNCT
+803 
-815 DTLRYIAHDLLRQQY
+815 DTLRYVVYDLLRQQY

>member
-1 MLKKAKI
+1 MKLE
-8 KRHRLNP
+8 RELFSP
-15 NGVWL
+15 NAFWL
-20 KHACKDTRLRFI
+20 WRYTLDKSVRFI
-32 VLMGGASS
+32 VLYGGSSS
-40 GKSYSVAQIFP
+40 GKSFSVAQFFS
-51 ILAFLENTNH
+51 ILAFYEGCNM
-61 LVMRKVGASIDKT
+61 LVMRKVGASIEKT
-74 IYADFKASIHNSVLR
+74 IYADFRAAI
-89 WKRNGEVEIEQPL
+89 NGIDGLAE
-102 SELCT
+102 CCR
-107 FKQNCIEFKCGAR
+107 FKQNSIVFNDGGK

-147 EYDESDFK
+147 EYDETDFK
-155 QIRLRLRGMEG
+155 QIRLRLRGQEG
-166 QQIISAFNPISEE
+166 QQIVAAFNPISEE
-179 HWIKKHW
+179 HWIKKKW
-186 LDREQWNDVPM
+186 FDRETWHDIPM
-197 EIDGIPK
+197 ALTIGNETLPQ

-390 ANTIDCENRSFFDL
+390 ANTIDEQNRSFFDL
-404 VIDELEREG
+404 VIDELEHEG
-413 FDVVDNIG
+413 FEVEDCIG
-421 KRNPSVATTG
+421 NKNPSVATTG

-438 DGRVPGVSIR
+438 DGRVPGVAIR
-448 IDDDCT
+448 IDNDCT
-454 VSIDDYQAVQKDENG
+454 TSIDDYQAVQKDENG

-489 HCFVGD
+489 H
-495 TLVETDHGKVP
+495 
-506 IKDVK
+506 
-511 IGDKVLT
+511 
-518 RFGYSTVYNS
+518 
-528 LCTSRNTQYFHV
+528 
-540 IVCGKTLK
+540 
-548 CTYDHPIYTTR
+548 
-559 GFLPAYQ
+559 
-566 LKVGDEVLILNN
+566 
-578 GNLCIERLQRTTVS
+578 
-592 SFIAILTQNVRAI
+592 
-605 GDTLKAG
+605 
-612 LKLTANGKKSHSTA
+612 
-626 TFGLSSVAK
+626 VA
-635 FPKVIMFTTLM
+635 
-646 GMSITIQSTTLLC
+646 
-659 CLGLSTLSIMVR
+659 
-671 TCLKSKRNSTNSNSI
+671 
-686 QSEIKRQHG
+686 
-695 MGQKKDLNGTRKTQR
+695 
-710 SRWQNVNI
+710 
-718 GRTIASAVAKSFRAV
+718 
-733 RYKVANSAGII
+733 
-744 ANQSGEETKGLT
+744 
-756 MWSALAQFAAL
+756 
-767 NLLSISTLGKSVVA
+767 
-781 GHVPAS
+781 
-787 IAGRAD
+787 
-793 VYDISVEDAE
+793 
-803 FIADDVLVHNCT
+803 
-815 DTLRYIAHDLLRQQY
+815 DTLRYICADLLRAQY
-830 TDFSMGRK
+830 TEFSMGRK
-838 RSLYSESEFNMFN
+838 RSIYSEGEFKFFN

-860 TAVYVIPSIGGLF
+860 TEVYVIPSIGGLF
-873 VLARLARVGD
+873 VIARLARVGD

-913 MVECPPAYFQ
+913 MVECQPAYFQ

>member
-32 VLMGGASS
+32 VLMGGSSS

-74 IYADFKASIHNSVLR
+74 IYADFKASINKSVLR

-209 KSVRMNSEKM
+209 KSVRMNSEKL

-404 VIDELEREG
+404 VIDELEHEG
-413 FDVVDNIG
+413 FEVEDCIG

-448 IDDDCT
+448 IDNDCT

-489 HCFVGD
+489 H
-495 TLVETDHGKVP
+495 
-506 IKDVK
+506 
-511 IGDKVLT
+511 
-518 RFGYSTVYNS
+518 
-528 LCTSRNTQYFHV
+528 
-540 IVCGKTLK
+540 
-548 CTYDHPIYTTR
+548 
-559 GFLPAYQ
+559 
-566 LKVGDEVLILNN
+566 
-578 GNLCIERLQRTTVS
+578 
-592 SFIAILTQNVRAI
+592 
-605 GDTLKAG
+605 
-612 LKLTANGKKSHSTA
+612 
-626 TFGLSSVAK
+626 VA
-635 FPKVIMFTTLM
+635 
-646 GMSITIQSTTLLC
+646 
-659 CLGLSTLSIMVR
+659 
-671 TCLKSKRNSTNSNSI
+671 
-686 QSEIKRQHG
+686 
-695 MGQKKDLNGTRKTQR
+695 
-710 SRWQNVNI
+710 
-718 GRTIASAVAKSFRAV
+718 
-733 RYKVANSAGII
+733 
-744 ANQSGEETKGLT
+744 
-756 MWSALAQFAAL
+756 
-767 NLLSISTLGKSVVA
+767 
-781 GHVPAS
+781 
-787 IAGRAD
+787 
-793 VYDISVEDAE
+793 
-803 FIADDVLVHNCT
+803 

-900 IERAVMSLPADQY
+900 IEQAVMSLPADQY
-913 MVECPPAYFQ
+913 MVECQPAYFQ

-934 VSVLRMGADVRTRIM
+934 VSVLRMGADVRERIM